1 MMLSIYFIA
10 TVLFVICLAFSRNS
24 KVQDGLMITFLMLQL
39 RFCVYACC
47 HLREDIMS
55 YFNFDALGVLLLVV
69 LTIICIP
76 VFIHSRIYLAKPKA
90 KIESAA
96 VYYAALVLLV
106 AAMSLSFLANHVA
119 VNWIF
124 TEITTLSAALLIYHH
139 RNKLALEGTW
149 KYVFI
154 CAISISFVFIGILFL
169 SLSLMHAG
177 AHDLSYKCLI
187 ASAQQLDTF
196 WLKLAFIFIFT
207 GYTAKIGLFPMFT
220 AGIDAKDK
228 APAPAGAFLAGIL
241 VNVGFIGIFRVFGV
255 VANSEAFEWCRHFML
270 ITALI
275 TLFVASAY
283 MVKLHNVK
291 RMLAYS
297 GVEHMAIVML
307 GLAIGGVGYVAAI
320 MHLIM
325 HSFVKSGLFLHF
337 TQMYRL
343 YQSKLIDDM
352 GGYFKHNPFG
362 AMVLLFGFFCIMAIP
377 PSGLFVSE
385 FFIFKAMIDAR
396 QILVFAL
403 TAFFLTVIIWAI
415 ARSVMQ
421 IIFLPAKREISGIT
435 FSPWESVSQLIL
447 FLIAAY
453 IGINPPEILLTLINE
468 SISMLAL

>member
-1 MMLSIYFIA
+1 MILSLYFIL
-10 TVLFVICLAFSRNS
+10 TICLVIALAFSRS
-24 KVQDGLMITFLMLQL
+24 KALQHSLLSIFTVLQWTFT
-39 RFCVYACC
+39 VYACL
-47 HLREDIMS
+47 HFRENILT
-55 YFNFDALGVLLLVV
+55 YFTFDAIGLILLVV
-69 LTIICIP
+69 LSIICIP
-76 VFIHSRIYLAKPKA
+76 VFIHSRIYLNHPQA
-90 KIESAA
+90 KISSAA
-96 VYYAALVLLV
+96 VYYSALVLLV
-106 AAMSLSFLANHVA
+106 AAMSLSFIANHVA

-154 CAISISFVFIGILFL
+154 CAISISLVFIGILFL

-177 AHDLSYKCLI
+177 AHDLSYECLI
-187 ASAQQLDTF
+187 REAAHLDDF

-228 APAPAGAFLAGIL
+228 APSPAGAFLAGIL
-241 VNVGFIGIFRVFGV
+241 VNVGFIGIFRVFCV
-255 VANSEAFEWCRHFML
+255 VANSSAFVWCRTFML

-297 GVEHMAIVML
+297 GIEHMAIVIL
-307 GLAIGGVGYVAAI
+307 GLSIGGIGYVAAI
-320 MHLIM
+320 LHLVM
-325 HSFVKSGLFLHF
+325 HSFVKSGLFLHV

-343 YQSKLIDDM
+343 YQSKMIDDM
-352 GGYFKHNPFG
+352 GGYFKYNPFG

-385 FFIFKAMIDAR
+385 FFIFKAMIDAG
-396 QILVFAL
+396 QIVIFCIV
-403 TAFFLTVIIWAI
+403 AFLLTVIIWAI
-415 ARSVMQ
+415 ARSVMR
-421 IIFLPAKREISGIT
+421 IIFLPPAREVQAIP
-435 FSPWESVSQLIL
+435 FSAWESVSQLLL
-447 FLIAAY
+447 FLTATY
-453 IGINPPEILLTLINE
+453 IGINPPEILMSLIHE

>member
-1 MMLSIYFIA
+1 MMLTIYFIA
-10 TVLFVICLAFSRNS
+10 TIFFVICLAFSRNS

-47 HLREDIMS
+47 HLHEDILN
-55 YFNFDALGVLLLVV
+55 YFSFDALGVLLLVV

-76 VFIHSRIYLAKPKA
+76 VFIHSRIYLSHPKA

-96 VYYAALVLLV
+96 VYYAAIVLLV

-177 AHDLSYKCLI
+177 AHDLSYARLLDE
-187 ASAQQLDTF
+187 ASHLESF

-207 GYTAKIGLFPMFT
+207 GYTAKLGLFPMFT

-228 APAPAGAFLAGIL
+228 APSPAGALLAGIL
-241 VNVGFIGIFRVFGV
+241 VNVGFVGIFRVFCV
-255 VANSEAFEWCRHFML
+255 VANSQAFEWCRTFML
-270 ITALI
+270 VTALI

-297 GVEHMAIVML
+297 GIEHMAIVVL

-320 MHLIM
+320 FHLVM
-325 HSFVKSGLFLHF
+325 HSFVKSGLFLHV

-352 GGYFKHNPFG
+352 GDYFKHNPFG
-362 AMVLLFGFFCIMAIP
+362 AIVLLFGFICILAIP

-385 FFIFKAMIDAR
+385 FYIFKAMIDAG
-396 QILVFAL
+396 QITIFVI
-403 TAFFLTVIIWAI
+403 TAFLLSVIIWAVV
-415 ARSVMQ
+415 RSVMR
-421 IIFLPAKREISGIT
+421 IIFLPASREIAPVR
-435 FSPWESVSQLIL
+435 FSAWESVSQLIL
-447 FLIAAY
+447 FLIAVY
-453 IGINPPEILLTLINE
+453 IGINPPAILTTLIQE